1 MSHCAYSSSTHPSN
15 DLLNPFLVA
24 FHLQERLDLAD
35 GQVLPI
41 AEGDQFIERA
51 EQLVG
56 ILEDFPLIQTLA
68 GARDNL
74 GEEMERID
82 VLEDVRLL
90 VGDQD
95 HVELVQGLVY
105 ESNIVL
111 LDRGVLRSRVGR
123 LGEGG

>member
-1 MSHCAYSSSTHPSN
+1 M
-15 DLLNPFLVA
+15 NPFLVA

-51 EQLVG
+51 EQLES
-56 ILEDFPLIQTLA
+56 ILEDFPLVQTLA

-82 VLEDVRLL
+82 VLEDVGLL

-95 HVELVQGLVY
+95 HVELVQRLVY